1 MRTPAAFAAALLIVA
16 TTLHA
21 QEPVD
26 RIVAIVDEDPIL
38 ASELAAEIEVLRFDK
53 NLQSTST
60 DMLQQI
66 GLERMIADRL
76 LLAKAESEGLAP
88 AEEDIEAALE
98 SSLEGMRSQFSTEE
112 AFLAALESEEL
123 TLETLRKR
131 YRKEVRKSLT
141 IRMLVERDI
150 RPAVELTEGE
160 VRAFYEKNRENL
172 PVLPERFSLAQIFLE
187 PEASA
192 SAESLGVAALN
203 ELKARVETG
212 EDFETLARDYS
223 EGPSAEQGGDLGFF
237 GRGDMDPDFEAAA
250 YGIEEPGGVSDV
262 VKSAF
267 GLHIIQLLDRD
278 GERIRVRHILKRAG
292 AGEAEMAGAKAK
304 AEAIRDS
311 IAEGASFE
319 EMVVRHSSD
328 RRSAPRRGEI
338 GTFAVTDV
346 TPEVAEALAGIEP
359 GGITDVVPAPDGF
372 HIFRLIA
379 RYKEGKPTI
388 EEAEAEIRQAAAQ
401 QKQQQVYE
409 KYVAKLKNEIFVD
422 IRL

>member
-1 MRTPAAFAAALLIVA
+1 MRFSASAVAAILLCTTALQ
-16 TTLHA
+16 A

-26 RIVAIVDEDPIL
+26 RIVAIVDEEPIL
-38 ASELAAEIEVLRFDK
+38 ASELAAEVEVLRFDK

-112 AFLAALESEEL
+112 SFLAALESEQL
-123 TLETLRKR
+123 TLDTLRKR
-131 YRKEVRKSLT
+131 YRKEVKKSLT

-150 RPAVELTEGE
+150 RPSVEVSEGE

-192 SAESLGVAALN
+192 SGESLGVAALN
-203 ELKARVETG
+203 ELKARVESG
-212 EDFETLARDYS
+212 EDFETLAREHS
-223 EGPSAEQGGDLGFF
+223 EGPSAAQGGDLGFF

-250 YGIEEPGGVSDV
+250 YAIEEPGGVSDV

-267 GLHIIQLLDRD
+267 GLHIVQLLD
-278 GERIRVRHILKRAG
+278 
-292 AGEAEMAGAKAK
+292 
-304 AEAIRDS
+304 
-311 IAEGASFE
+311 
-319 EMVVRHSSD
+319 
-328 RRSAPRRGEI
+328 
-338 GTFAVTDV
+338 
-346 TPEVAEALAGIEP
+346 
-359 GGITDVVPAPDGF
+359 
-372 HIFRLIA
+372 
-379 RYKEGKPTI
+379 
-388 EEAEAEIRQAAAQ
+388 
-401 QKQQQVYE
+401 
-409 KYVAKLKNEIFVD
+409 
-422 IRL
+422 